1 MKKLLTLWVLAF
13 LPLVCLGQNGHDAKF
28 DTNGPMGAVLFP
40 EDQNGDVVITEV
52 VTAGFKADTLKALAM
67 EFLNGTDKTDDM
79 NVSKIDEGLTK
90 ITADV
95 EVKEGTRIVEL
106 PYGPGI
112 ERAKSVVDFKLVI
125 DFRDGKY
132 RYTLTNFHTD
142 RWRIKGDGEDQGPSN
157 RLHWQ
162 RMNSINK
169 DIKRKNTRAEML
181 AEEEEAYQEE
191 YKAVMKFVEGL
202 RSFAEIN
209 DDF

>member
-1 MKKLLTLWVLAF
+1 MKKILSLLALIVM
-13 LPLVCLGQNGHDAKF
+13 PLVCFGQSGRDAKF
-28 DTNGPMGAVLFP
+28 DTNGPIGAVLFP
-40 EDQNGDVVITEV
+40 EDENGDVVITEV
-52 VTAGFKADTLKALAM
+52 ITAGFKADTLKALAI
-67 EFLNGTDKTDDM
+67 EFLKGTDRSEDM

-95 EVKEGTRIVEL
+95 EVREGTRIVEL
-106 PYGPGI
+106 PAGPGI
-112 ERAKSVVDFKLVI
+112 EKAKSTVDFKLVI

-157 RLHWQ
+157 RLHYQ
-162 RMNSINK
+162 RVNSINK

-191 YKAVMKFVEGL
+191 YKMVMKFVECL
-202 RSFAEIN
+202 RTFAVIR